1 MARKIDEQLYQ
12 DTKSNLLSAAKGDP
26 DIIEIVED
34 QLRDMKETG
43 YFDLKEKRIDKIRKS
58 A

>member
-1 MARKIDEQLYQ
+1 M
-12 DTKSNLLSAAKGDP
+12 SAAKGDP
-26 DIIEIVED
+26 DIIEIVEE

-43 YFDLKEKRIDKIRKS
+43 YFNLKEKSIDKIRKS

>member
-1 MARKIDEQLYQ
+1 MAKQIDADLYH
-12 DTKSNLLSAAKGDP
+12 DTAQNLLSAAKGDEELTMLV
-26 DIIEIVED
+26 DE
-34 QLRDMKETG
+34 QLQDMLETG